1 MNFGQ
6 IKYSVGCYCRL
17 SRDDGSSGES
27 ASIETQKKMLADY
40 CQANGFSVYDFYC
53 DDGYTG
59 TNFNRPNFIRMM
71 EDVESGAV
79 NLILV
84 KDLSRLGRN
93 HIETGRYIEEIFPQK
108 GVRFIAVSDGV
119 DSEMENMYSD
129 IMTPMRNVMNEYYP
143 ADISRKTR
151 LAFKT
156 KAEHGEFIGTY
167 APYGYRK
174 SAEDK
179 HVLEPDEQTAPLI
192 VEMFE
197 MVAYK
202 GFGYNKIAKV
212 FREGKVLTPAAYR
225 AKLAG
230 KPYTKDPYDWNML
243 TVRKMLENQ
252 AYLGHTVNGKKKK
265 LSFKSKIVVNVPEE
279 KWTIVRNTHQ
289 PLVTE
294 RLWND
299 AHARLGER
307 KRTGKKGQEN
317 MFAGLVKCDLCGK
330 ALTIANDSKHINFFA
345 CNTYKRKGKDYCT
358 FHYIRYEH
366 LYQIVLTDVQSKLN
380 MVHRDEDAFAKKVLK
395 KIGTATTQKQ
405 KAMSSE
411 KSEIKAR
418 LKQLEGKYDR
428 LYDNFDKGIL
438 SEKKFKD
445 MAAKTEAEEE
455 QLKAR
460 LAELEQQFDEQMET
474 EQNVAHFIERIR
486 EYTEIKELNREIL
499 NRLIE
504 KIVVSERVPD
514 ENGGFSQKIKIY
526 YRFIGDFG
534 EERFAK

>member
-212 FREGKVLTPAAYR
+212 FREGKILTPSAYR

-230 KPYTKDPYDWNML
+230 KPYHKDPYDWNML

-252 AYLGHTVNGKKKK
+252 AYL
-265 LSFKSKIVVNVPEE
+265 
-279 KWTIVRNTHQ
+279 
-289 PLVTE
+289 
-294 RLWND
+294 
-299 AHARLGER
+299 
-307 KRTGKKGQEN
+307 
-317 MFAGLVKCDLCGK
+317 
-330 ALTIANDSKHINFFA
+330 
-345 CNTYKRKGKDYCT
+345 
-358 FHYIRYEH
+358 
-366 LYQIVLTDVQSKLN
+366 
-380 MVHRDEDAFAKKVLK
+380 
-395 KIGTATTQKQ
+395 
-405 KAMSSE
+405 
-411 KSEIKAR
+411 
-418 LKQLEGKYDR
+418 
-428 LYDNFDKGIL
+428 
-438 SEKKFKD
+438 
-445 MAAKTEAEEE
+445 
-455 QLKAR
+455 
-460 LAELEQQFDEQMET
+460 
-474 EQNVAHFIERIR
+474 
-486 EYTEIKELNREIL
+486 
-499 NRLIE
+499 
-504 KIVVSERVPD
+504 
-514 ENGGFSQKIKIY
+514 
-526 YRFIGDFG
+526 
-534 EERFAK
+534 